1 MATKQE
7 IPWYQQGFTNWQP
20 QSINQ
25 PPVGGYGMGFQGLG
39 SMSQADILSKGIL
52 PSSEVAMQASQLNP
66 ATNAAQNGQS
76 GADSLVKA
84 QELIASM
91 FAGGGGGINT
101 GGIPIPGSEDVKRK
115 FSASGVPYY
124 VTDIRPRDEQ
134 GQLQGPSVGG
144 RMTFGIT
151 PEKKAEMSRQYAT
164 VPHSWEKKPI

>member
-7 IPWYQQGFTNWQP
+7 IPWYQKGFDFQPQNINPSPLVGYRMAFQGF
-20 QSINQ
+20 
-25 PPVGGYGMGFQGLG
+25 G
-39 SMSQADILSKGIL
+39 SPSQADILSKGML
-52 PSSEVAMQASQLNP
+52 PSSEVAMQASTLNP

-91 FAGGGGGINT
+91 FAAAGGRINT
-101 GGIPIPGSEDVKRK
+101 GGIPIPGSEDIKRK

-134 GQLQGPSVGG
+134 GQLQGPSDVG

>member
-7 IPWYQQGFTNWQP
+7 IPWYQKGFDFQP
-20 QSINQ
+20 QNINPSQ
-25 PPVGGYGMGFQGLG
+25 LKGYGMGFQGLG

-52 PSSEVAMQASQLNP
+52 PSSEVAMQASPLNP
-66 ATNAAQNGQS
+66 ATNSAQNGQI

-91 FAGGGGGINT
+91 FAGRGIGIDT
-101 GGIPIPGSEDVKRK
+101 GGIPIPGSEDLKRK
-115 FSASGVPYY
+115 VSASGVPYR
-124 VTDIRPRDEQ
+124 VVDIRPRDEQ
-134 GQLQGPSVGG
+134 GQLQGPSDGG

-151 PEKKAEMSRQYAT
+151 PEKKAEMSKQYAT